1 VSNAI
6 SSKGVSIIS
15 NRSITKDGLA
25 YFDLGIIVPD
35 AKTLQSVIESIQ
47 RLTDVVQVTRIV

>member
-1 VSNAI
+1 
-6 SSKGVSIIS
+6 
-15 NRSITKDGLA
+15 LA